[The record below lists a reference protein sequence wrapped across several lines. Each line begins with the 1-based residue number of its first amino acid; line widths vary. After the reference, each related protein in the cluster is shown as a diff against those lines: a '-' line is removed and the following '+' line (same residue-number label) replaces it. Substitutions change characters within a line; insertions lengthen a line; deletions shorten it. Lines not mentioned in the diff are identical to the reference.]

1 MKGQRADYDRAY
13 GCFLFCGLAALLG
26 SLMEEIPKDEGT
38 AALLGFFVAIP
49 LVVASFA
56 ALVCGIVLSMKLPKH
71 WSLVL
76 LPGMSILFVAA
87 LFTGYGST
95 AISIVY
101 GAGVVTVSGVWF
113 LILRKRVDN
122 ARND

>member
-1 MKGQRADYDRAY
+1 MKGRRAEYDRAY
-13 GCFLFCGLAALLG
+13 GCFLFCGLAALVG
-26 SLMEEIPKDEGT
+26 SLMEVIPKDEGA

-49 LVVASFA
+49 LVVASFV
-56 ALVCGIVLSMKLPKH
+56 ALVGGIVLGMKLPKH

-87 LFTGYGST
+87 LLTGYGST

-101 GAGVVTVSGVWF
+101 GAGVVSVSGVWF
-113 LILRKRVDN
+113 LILRKRMAND
-122 ARND
+122 RND